1 MEERPSEGGVMG
13 NVQVRSIE
21 NPDETRE
28 FPNGM
33 VEMITVG
40 GVMAAR
46 TRFEPGW
53 RWSESVKSIAGT
65 DLCMF
70 HHEGYCIA
78 GSATIRAEDGT
89 EATVSAGDVYVIEP
103 GHDAW
108 VNGDEAWSTIDFSQQ
123 SADYA
128 KPR

>member
-1 MEERPSEGGVMG
+1 MG
-13 NVQVRSIE
+13 NVQVRSIG

-28 FPNGM
+28 FPKGM

-40 GVMAAR
+40 SVMAAR

-53 RWSESVKSIAGT
+53 RWSESVKPIAGT

-89 EATVSAGDVYVIEP
+89 EATVSPGDVYVIEP

-108 VNGDEAWSTIDFSQQ
+108 VNGDEAWSTT
-123 SADYA
+123 
-128 KPR
+128 RT